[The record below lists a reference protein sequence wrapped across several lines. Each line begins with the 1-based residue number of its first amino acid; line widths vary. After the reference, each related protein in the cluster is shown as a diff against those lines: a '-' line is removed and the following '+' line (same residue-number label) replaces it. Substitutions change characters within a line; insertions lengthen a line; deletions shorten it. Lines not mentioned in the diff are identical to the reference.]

1 MMSKADRMVAF
12 NRRIAVI
19 MLAAGAIAAMRVQ
32 AGAQT
37 ALPDVSVTPSAP
49 QNPKGG
55 DHMIGSE
62 GAGSAGAKGT
72 DNHTLDH
79 LNAQLKRKVDQT
91 NPAANDPPL
100 DAKSADPK
108 IGVVNIPGVQQQYG
122 KNFGNS
128 VVPFRPAPPV
138 FTSPVGPRR

>member
-1 MMSKADRMVAF
+1 MMSNANRMVAF
-12 NRRIAVI
+12 KRCISVI
-19 MLAAGAIAAMRVQ
+19 MLAAGVIAAMPVQ

-37 ALPDVSVTPSAP
+37 ALPDVSVTPST
-49 QNPKGG
+49 PKGA
-55 DHMIGSE
+55 DHMIGSD
-62 GAGSAGAKGT
+62 GAGGAGAKGT
-72 DNHTLDH
+72 DNHALDR
-79 LNAQLKRKVDQT
+79 LNAQLKRKVDRT
-91 NPAANDPPL
+91 NPVANDPPL